1 MNEDVLKNVAAC
13 TPSPED
19 FFFCRLR
26 FHLVFLLLLFFYY
39 QKILVFHWRKCIET
53 TNEAK
58 QRHLLYVVEL
68 QHFLFYF
75 YFLIQFPFTD
85 DEIKENGVPKS
96 SYFVS
101 ARSICFLFLHT
112 QIYMKNPVSLQC
124 VGDNLATMLSY

>member
-68 QHFLFYF
+68 QHFLF
-75 YFLIQFPFTD
+75 
-85 DEIKENGVPKS
+85 
-96 SYFVS
+96 
-101 ARSICFLFLHT
+101 LFF
-112 QIYMKNPVSLQC
+112 IF
-124 VGDNLATMLSY
+124 

>member
-1 MNEDVLKNVAAC
+1 MYRNDERGETKALTVCGRTAAF
-13 TPSPED
+13 P
-19 FFFCRLR
+19 FF
-26 FHLVFLLLLFFYY
+26 
-39 QKILVFHWRKCIET
+39 I
-53 TNEAK
+53 
-58 QRHLLYVVEL
+58 
-68 QHFLFYF
+68 F